1 MHRKLL
7 GSLWLA
13 TVAMAAV
20 QPVAAKPAAAK
31 PVVAAKAPAPLV
43 VAGPLAF
50 PSGVVGKGA
59 TVAAQVDDLAIQL
72 DKRLAASGGIGS
84 MLQHTLY
91 LKDGAAQPI
100 EVLQRFH
107 GKATMLAPSLKVRPS
122 VGTIVRVPEIP
133 GGGLVMIDV
142 VAGKLPKAGQAD
154 DFKRIPFTFGP
165 QEIVETVGVGNTVFT
180 SGLEAMNFENGS
192 LVPGIDE
199 QIEVIVA
206 KLDTAMKKA
215 GMTVGNMVSHNL
227 YVTKGTDP
235 MRVIQKFHEAARRYA
250 PGLAQHPSVGTLI
263 VVDGMAVPGFLL
275 EVDAIAGR
283 GDSASFVRVPFTEM
297 PMDIAKTVSVDKLVF
312 VAGMEGVD
320 FTKGGSVS
328 PDVMEQA
335 AAAAHKVH
343 AALQKSGLSIAD
355 VVKFKYY
362 VKKGE
367 NAAAVRAH
375 FNAVAAKLD
384 PAYSKRP
391 HAETLIVV
399 EGLAGESLKFETTAL
414 AVRK

>member
-1 MHRKLL
+1 MYKKLF
-7 GSLWLA
+7 GSLLLA
-13 TVAMAAV
+13 TAAV
-20 QPVAAKPAAAK
+20 AAAQPAAARST
-31 PVVAAKAPAPLV
+31 VVAKAPAPV
-43 VAGPLAF
+43 VTAGQVIL
-50 PSGVVGKGA
+50 PSGVVGQGA
-59 TVAAQVDDLAIQL
+59 TVAAQVDDMATRLH
-72 DKRLAASGGIGS
+72 KRLAASGGIGS

-100 EVLQRFH
+100 EVLQLFH
-107 GKATMLAPSLKVRPS
+107 GTATQLAPSLKDRPS

-142 VAGKLPKAGQAD
+142 VAGKAAKAGQPD

-235 MRVIQKFHEAARRYA
+235 MRVIQKFHETARRYA
-250 PGLAQHPSVGTLI
+250 PGLAQHPSVGTLLI
-263 VVDGMAVPGFLL
+263 VDGMAVPGFLL
-275 EVDAIAGR
+275 EVDVVAGR
-283 GDSASFVRVPFTEM
+283 GDPASFARVPFTEM
-297 PMDIAKTVSVDKLVF
+297 PMDIGKSVAVDNLVF

-320 FTKGGSVS
+320 FDKGGSVS

-335 AAAAHKVH
+335 AAAARKVH

-355 VVKFKYY
+355 VAKFKHY
-362 VKKGE
+362 VKVGE
-367 NAAAVRAH
+367 DASAVRAH
-375 FNAVAAKLD
+375 FNAVATLLD
-384 PAYSKRP
+384 PKFAKRP

>member
-1 MHRKLL
+1 MRNKLF
-7 GSLWLA
+7 GSLLLA
-13 TVAMAAV
+13 TVAVMAV
-20 QPVAAKPAAAK
+20 PPVAAKPATAAR
-31 PVVAAKAPAPLV
+31 APAPV
-43 VAGPLAF
+43 VNAGQIVF

-59 TVAAQVDDLAIQL
+59 TVAAQVDDMALQL

-84 MLQHTLY
+84 MLQHTIY

-107 GKATMLAPSLKVRPS
+107 GKATEIAPGLKVRPS

-142 VAGKLPKAGQAD
+142 VAGKSAKAGQPD
-154 DFKRIPFTFGP
+154 DFTRIPFTFGP
-165 QEIVETVGVGNTVFT
+165 KEIVETVGVGNTIFS

-206 KLDTAMKKA
+206 KIDTAMKKA

-235 MRVIQKFHEAARRYA
+235 MRVIQKFHETARRYS
-250 PGLAQHPSVGTLI
+250 PGLAEHPSVGTLV

-275 EVDAIAGR
+275 EVDIIAGK
-283 GDSASFVRVPFTEM
+283 GDPASFARVPFTEM
-297 PMDIAKTVSVDKLVF
+297 PMDIAKTVAVDKFVF

-320 FTKGGSVS
+320 FDKGGAVS

-335 AAAAHKVH
+335 AAAARKAH

-355 VVKFKYY
+355 VAKFKFY

-367 NAAAVRAH
+367 DAAAVRAH
-375 FNAVAAKLD
+375 FNKVAATLD
-384 PAYSKRP
+384 PAFAKRP

-414 AVRK
+414 GVRK